1 MSTTARFLDGS
12 IMKHVVT
19 MTMTSALGLMTLF
32 LVDLIDMYF
41 LSLLGEVE
49 LAAAVGYSGSILF
62 FTTSVSI
69 GVAIA
74 CGALVSKSIGEQEV
88 DRAKRYVINIYV
100 IGAVFAL
107 GLAAVIWTYVPEL
120 LGFLGAEG
128 RTQQLAA
135 QYLRIII
142 PTMPIML
149 IAMCASAALRAV
161 GAAALSMYATL
172 AGGLVNAVLDPIL
185 IFGFDM
191 GIKGAAWASVA
202 ARMVMMV
209 AGLYLSI
216 KKHNLIYRC
225 NIRYCLEDL
234 APIVKIA
241 FPAILTNISTPIGNA
256 YVTASMSQFGDGAVA
271 AMSVIGRVIPVAFAV
286 VFSLSGAVGPI
297 VGQNHGAQ
305 RYDRVSRTL
314 SDAMLFTLIY
324 VGITS
329 IVLFLLR
336 HQVPALF
343 SLTGVSNSLVVFFC
357 TWIVFT
363 FFFNGAQFIGNAIF
377 NNLGFP
383 QYSTVSNFGKATIGT
398 IPFVYFGAIIAGAQ
412 GVLVGQALGSVLF
425 GILTYWYC
433 QRLIVR
439 CADGEIKPKQKTG
452 FLRRFPL
459 WPYSSNR

>member
-1 MSTTARFLDGS
+1 MSTAARFLDGS
-12 IMKHVVT
+12 IMKHVIT

-32 LVDLIDMYF
+32 LVDLVDMYF

-74 CGALVSKSIGEQEV
+74 CGALVSRSIGEQNTLK
-88 DRAKRYVINIYV
+88 AKRYVINIY
-100 IGAVFAL
+100 ITGAIFAIF
-107 GLAAVIWTYVPEL
+107 LATVIWVYVPEL
-120 LGFLGAEG
+120 LALLGAHG
-128 RTQQLAA
+128 RTQELAT

-142 PTMPIML
+142 PSMPVML
-149 IAMCASAALRAV
+149 IAMCAGAALRAV
-161 GAAALSMYATL
+161 GAAALSMYTTI

-185 IFGFDM
+185 IFGLGM

-202 ARMVMMV
+202 ARFVMMFV
-209 AGLYLSI
+209 GLYGSI
-216 KKHNLIYRC
+216 KKHGLVTRFKFID
-225 NIRYCLEDL
+225 CLADL
-234 APIVKIA
+234 SPIVKIA

-256 YVTASMSQFGDGAVA
+256 YVTASMSQFGDSAVA

-286 VFSLSGAVGPI
+286 VFALSGAVGPI
-297 VGQNHGAQ
+297 VGQNYGAGQ
-305 RYDRVSRTL
+305 YDRVSRTL
-314 SDAMLFTLIY
+314 SDSMLFTFAY
-324 VGITS
+324 VSITA
-329 IVLFLLR
+329 IVLYLLR
-336 HQVPALF
+336 DQVPALF

-363 FFFNGAQFIGNAIF
+363 FFFNGAQFVGNAIF

-398 IPFVYFGAIIAGAQ
+398 IPFVYFGALIAGAE

-433 QRLIVR
+433 RRLIQR
-439 CADGEIKPKQKTG
+439 CAGGQTKPKRKTG